1 MGVVSRSAPQPP
13 ASARSELSGEVSS
26 AFFLMALGRW
36 IRSDV
41 EETLRG
47 SGLTLRHVSALGHLA
62 HQPGLSYS
70 ELARRAGVSAQSMQA
85 TLGQLEQRRAV
96 EKRTPGGRGR
106 TAQLHLTATGEALLV
121 QGRDAISAADGQL
134 MACLTGRQREQLTSL
149 LFELFLCVPRPD
161 SEPQAE
167 PPAGGRTA
175 PAGG

>member
-1 MGVVSRSAPQPP
+1 MSSSPPEPP
-13 ASARSELSGEVSS
+13 ASARSELGGEVSP
-26 AFFLMALGRW
+26 AFLLMALGRRV
-36 IRSDV
+36 RSNV

-106 TAQLHLTATGEALLV
+106 TAQLYLSATGQALLE
-121 QGRDAISAADGQL
+121 QGRDAISTADDRL
-134 MACLTGRQREQLTSL
+134 LACLTAQQREQLTTL
-149 LFELFLCVPRPD
+149 LFELFLAAPRLE
-161 SEPQAE
+161 SGRQAE
-167 PPAGGRTA
+167 PPGGSSRSA
-175 PAGG
+175 PAGA

>member
-1 MGVVSRSAPQPP
+1 MVAVSQSPPEPP
-13 ASARSELSGEVSS
+13 ATARPELSGEASP
-26 AFFLMALGRW
+26 AFFLMALGRRV
-36 IRSDV
+36 RSDV

-106 TAQLHLTATGEALLV
+106 TAQLHLTTTGEALLV
-121 QGRDAISAADGQL
+121 QGRDAISSADGQL
-134 MACLTGRQREQLTSL
+134 LGCLTGEQREQLTHL
-149 LFELFLCVPRPD
+149 LFTVFLSAARPD
-161 SEPQAE
+161 PGA
-167 PPAGGRTA
+167 AG
-175 PAGG
+175 